1 MAKKLTIGLSSACID
16 KLTAAGVIISGA
28 AAEDMDIEVFVL
40 VNAGYAF
47 IKKYAETNDN
57 VSELPHLKEEFFK
70 SLKDLKAVTWIDS
83 FQQAKEFTNIKVYV
97 CSLAGRLW
105 GGEKKEDFIDLVDDI
120 CGIGEYIDSA
130 QNADLHIF
138 I

>member
-1 MAKKLTIGLSSACID
+1 MAKKMTIGLTSSCID

-28 AAEDMDIEVFVL
+28 AAEDMTIEIFVL

-47 IKKYAETNDN
+47 IKENAENNDN
-57 VSELPHLKEEFFK
+57 VSELPHLKEKFFESLK
-70 SLKDLKAVTWIDS
+70 SLNVPTWID
-83 FQQAKEFTNIKVYV
+83 FFKRAKEFTEVKVYV
-97 CSLAGRLW
+97 CSLAGKLW
-105 GGEKKEDFIDLVDDI
+105 GGEKTADFIDLVDDI